1 MNLAQTATRHQFQ
14 ARLDELHE
22 ISIALYAEVVAVMQ
36 RIEEIAIEREQV
48 YREWETSWNEPTPAV
63 TPAVKT
69 ISAKKL
75 MLSLVSVKRITSDV
89 ASLQR
94 RSQRTRNCRFAIVWR
109 RRLCDSQ
116 ACWYGIVAGF
126 RVVSG
131 HFQFHAAVL
140 ARRLNPK
147 AGETIPAF
155 DRTS

>member
-75 MLSLVSVKRITSDV
+75 MLSLVSVKRIVSDV
-89 ASLQR
+89 P
-94 RSQRTRNCRFAIVWR
+94 TNNFDRNELEI
-109 RRLCDSQ
+109 
-116 ACWYGIVAGF
+116 
-126 RVVSG
+126 
-131 HFQFHAAVL
+131 
-140 ARRLNPK
+140 
-147 AGETIPAF
+147 AGELSLAHGGLITPRRGTA
-155 DRTS
+155 RQ

>member
-63 TPAVKT
+63 TPAVTTTAPTPTVTPAVKT

-75 MLSLVSVKRITSDV
+75 MLSLVSVKRIVSDV
-89 ASLQR
+89 PVCNEDRNELEIAGSRSFGVGGFVIPR
-94 RSQRTRNCRFAIVWR
+94 R
-109 RRLCDSQ
+109 
-116 ACWYGIVAGF
+116 AGT
-126 RVVSG
+126 G
-131 HFQFHAAVL
+131 
-140 ARRLNPK
+140 
-147 AGETIPAF
+147 
-155 DRTS
+155 